1 MPDRQSRK
9 EDYRKAVDILDKM
22 LSRFP
27 QEDALASYML
37 KVYRSSDEM
46 QENSYDASRRALQIM
61 RDANTRGDGGYNA
74 ACYQVMMEM
83 AMEKK
88 DYVQAKEDAP
98 ESIPRIAAG
107 PSICRHE
114 EKTEGSLSL
123 PNILPLPWKGG
134 FLWKKYDF

>member
-1 MPDRQSRK
+1 MRAGQAVK
-9 EDYRKAVDILDKM
+9 EKDYRKAVDILDKM

-88 DYVQAKEDAP
+88 DYVQAKEDALK
-98 ESIPRIAAG
+98 AF
-107 PSICRHE
+107 HE
-114 EKTEGSLSL
+114 
-123 PNILPLPWKGG
+123 LPLVHQYAAM
-134 FLWKKYDF
+134 KKKQKEA